1 MQKKYL
7 YLTYSYKQSY
17 IILVQYLGI
26 DKPTH
31 ECLPVSNAILKK
43 GL

>member
-1 MQKKYL
+1 
-7 YLTYSYKQSY
+7 
-17 IILVQYLGI
+17 VQYLGI